1 MMGRILLLL
10 MVCSGLLGGCNRAM
24 EEQPKYGPYA
34 QTDAA
39 QIGLWP
45 HQQSARLP
53 VAGTVARDESLEPT
67 AERLPVPLTMALLE
81 RGQQQYD
88 IFCTP
93 CHGLS
98 GAGDGMVVQRGFPA
112 PPSYHSERLRQAP
125 LKHFYD
131 VIADGYGVM
140 YSYGA
145 RVPPAERWAI
155 AAYIRALQLSQHA
168 QLSDLT
174 SAQRARLELPMSDG
188 QPVVSEGGS

>member
-1 MMGRILLLL
+1 MRGRIILLLTA
-10 MVCSGLLGGCNRAM
+10 CIGLLAGCSQAM
-24 EEQPKYGPYA
+24 EDQPKYTPYE

-39 QIGLWP
+39 QSGLWP
-45 HQQSARLP
+45 RQQSARLP
-53 VAGTVARDESLEPT
+53 VAGTVARGESLEPP
-67 AERLPVPLTMALLE
+67 AEQLPVPLTMALLK

-88 IFCTP
+88 TFCVP
-93 CHGLS
+93 CHGLN

-112 PPSYHSERLRQAP
+112 PPSYHIARLRQAP

-168 QLSDLT
+168 HVSDLT
-174 SAQRARLELPMSDG
+174 PAQRASLAPSM
-188 QPVVSEGGS
+188 PEGRP